1 MDVSRQKKTKTLF
14 DLFSDLIHFL
24 KMPQIL
30 YNDSYEN
37 IDRRMSRPAQFKK
50 PWTKE
55 NVVEVNSKMESAL
68 WKMLE
73 EF

>member
-37 IDRRMSRPAQFKK
+37 IDEWPRSSRNPGRK
-50 PWTKE
+50 
-55 NVVEVNSKMESAL
+55 
-68 WKMLE
+68 KML
-73 EF
+73 

>member
-37 IDRRMSRPAQFKK
+37 IDECTNAQPKS
-50 PWTKE
+50 PL
-55 NVVEVNSKMESAL
+55 SKHIVAQLAE
-68 WKMLE
+68 
-73 EF
+73 

>member
-37 IDRRMSRPAQFKK
+37 IDECRAVSAARQSAAVQDRARQGVRMLLRI
-50 PWTKE
+50 
-55 NVVEVNSKMESAL
+55 NSAL
-68 WKMLE
+68 RKD
-73 EF
+73 F

>member
-37 IDRRMSRPAQFKK
+37 IDECTNEPRSRV
-50 PWTKE
+50 TK
-55 NVVEVNSKMESAL
+55 SGA
-68 WKMLE
+68 
-73 EF
+73 